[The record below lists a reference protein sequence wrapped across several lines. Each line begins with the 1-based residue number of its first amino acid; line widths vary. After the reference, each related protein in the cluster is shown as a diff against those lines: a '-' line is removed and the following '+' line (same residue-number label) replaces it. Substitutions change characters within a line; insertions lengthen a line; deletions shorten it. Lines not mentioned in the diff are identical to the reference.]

1 MKQGTTQP
9 GDPERPKPAPLDWD
23 LMDLRPPRVDGPA
36 VLSLGRNERGR
47 DLVVSDIHGQRETFE
62 HLLAKVGYSA
72 SAGDRLLLLGDL
84 IDRGPDSASMLE
96 WLQRD
101 DVTCIRG
108 NHEQMMLDSLEGDR
122 MSQEVWIGTNG
133 GEWST
138 SLTAAQKDAWRE
150 RIRSMPLAVEVEGGQ
165 GPFVLVHAEIPIE
178 TPWWAMK
185 AWLDEGDKCAGVR
198 ALWARDRIN
207 GRSGQDNGVPDV
219 WRTYHGHTPLK
230 EFVQIANMRWID
242 LAAAY
247 AYRVETASIACVPI
261 GPDGVEHDPV
271 VARVLD
277 VDPRQFRGEI
287 VPSEH

>member
-122 MSQEVWIGTNG
+122 MSEEVWIGTNG

-150 RIRSMPLAVEVEGGQ
+150 RIRSMPLAVEVEGGAR
-165 GPFVLVHAEIPIE
+165 PFRPGSRRDSDRDPLVGN
-178 TPWWAMK
+178 
-185 AWLDEGDKCAGVR
+185 EG
-198 ALWARDRIN
+198 
-207 GRSGQDNGVPDV
+207 
-219 WRTYHGHTPLK
+219 
-230 EFVQIANMRWID
+230 
-242 LAAAY
+242 
-247 AYRVETASIACVPI
+247 
-261 GPDGVEHDPV
+261 
-271 VARVLD
+271 VARRGGQVRRSAGAMGA
-277 VDPRQFRGEI
+277 RQDQRAQRAGQRRA
-287 VPSEH
+287 